1 MKTNANRKV
10 AIRKVKGFTHEDY
23 RKVFY
28 TEIEKSTNCRRMQ
41 SEKHVMYNIDQVK
54 VALSHADDKRA
65 WLSNN
70 FSLPYGHYKIPYYEQ
85 HPPADV
91 EDVNIRKRTLDE
103 IYGEM
108 FPVRRVRLEM

>member
-41 SEKHVMYNIDQVK
+41 SVKHVMYNIDQVK

-70 FSLPYGHYKIPYYEQ
+70 FSLPYGHYKIPFYEQ
-85 HPPADV
+85 HPPPDE
-91 EDVNIRKRTLDE
+91 EDGRHKRTVHELYNE
-103 IYGEM
+103 I
-108 FPVRRVRLEM
+108 FVSKRARLEI